1 MSFGSAFVLAGLAL
15 SYFLVWK
22 PVAAMVAARSWVATP
37 CVITGSTVERH
48 GSPRSGATASY
59 NWFVNYKY
67 VVDGRTMIRDRWSF
81 WPRLQGREN
90 AQAKRAARYPKGTRT
105 TCYYDPA
112 APDEAVL
119 DRGMTYSAW
128 LLLVPL
134 VMVALGVIVI
144 AADQEGA

>member
-1 MSFGSAFVLAGLAL
+1 MTIGGVFVIVGLVL

-48 GSPRSGATASY
+48 GSSRSGARPSY
-59 NWFVNYKY
+59 DWFVNYQY
-67 VVDGRTMIRDRWSF
+67 EAEGRKIIRDRWSF

-90 AQAKRAARYPKGTRT
+90 AQEKRAARYPKGMQT
-105 TCYYDPA
+105 TCYYNPA

-119 DRGMTYSAW
+119 DRGLTYAAM
-128 LLLVPL
+128 LLFVPL
-134 VMVALGVIVI
+134 VAVALGGIAI
-144 AADQEGA
+144 AAEREEG